1 MNRPWIIRVVLDIVP
16 SIREGGS
23 NVVKCVC
30 VCVCD
35 GKSLPECES
44 VKGNEERVSERDIG
58 RETER
63 EKKREAALY
72 ETKALTSAW
81 LSVSH

>member
-16 SIREGGS
+16 SAREGGS

-30 VCVCD
+30 VCVCVME
-35 GKSLPECES
+35 KSLPECES

-58 RETER
+58 RKTER
-63 EKKREAALY
+63 EIKKGSSAL
-72 ETKALTSAW
+72 
-81 LSVSH
+81 